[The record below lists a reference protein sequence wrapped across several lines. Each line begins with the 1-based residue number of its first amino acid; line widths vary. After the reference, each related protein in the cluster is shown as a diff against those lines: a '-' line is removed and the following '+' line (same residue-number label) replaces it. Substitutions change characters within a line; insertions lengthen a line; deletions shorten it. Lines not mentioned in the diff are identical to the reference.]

1 MVIRT
6 LVLISLASVAF
17 LAFAQVDLPPKMQG
31 KWTSQKVAGGDA
43 TIELVKMEGA
53 ETARVKVRMTGVVNH
68 YLVPCDSG
76 TVETV
81 AMKAGDSWQIAVPS
95 VRCASY
101 SITLKPIESKQRF
114 EGVYTT
120 DIGGP
125 GTIFLEW

>member
-1 MVIRT
+1 MLSILGKHQMVIRT
-6 LVLISLASVAF
+6 LVLMSLASVAF

-101 SITLKPIESKQRF
+101 SISSRSPLVCLFRSVSSDP
-114 EGVYTT
+114 
-120 DIGGP
+120 
-125 GTIFLEW
+125 LA